1 MHKYQEKDENKPR
14 KNVKRDWQIGFH
26 FTMRKEKKNNNGTTG
41 RNPLNFSHAHTQTHT
56 PIRYRG
62 ETLKNNVGIQ

>member
-14 KNVKRDWQIGFH
+14 KNVRRDGKSVFISQW
-26 FTMRKEKKNNNGTTG
+26 EKKNNNNGTTG

-56 PIRYRG
+56 YQSDIEEKRS
-62 ETLKNNVGIQ
+62 KIM